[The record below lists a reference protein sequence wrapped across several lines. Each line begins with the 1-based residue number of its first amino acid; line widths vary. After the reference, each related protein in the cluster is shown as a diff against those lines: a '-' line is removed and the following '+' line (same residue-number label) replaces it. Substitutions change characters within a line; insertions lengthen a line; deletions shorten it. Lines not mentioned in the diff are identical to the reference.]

1 MFVDGCKFR
10 HAHLLFNSIVSTL
23 QISKVRLRAALA
35 SKRKHLET
43 QIRSEIVRVVKL
55 VSRYMLLIDYSTCT
69 HLLFGASNLD
79 SGNGIQWK
87 VAADFGL

>member
-1 MFVDGCKFR
+1 MDANFATRTYCLIR
-10 HAHLLFNSIVSTL
+10 LFPHYKY
-23 QISKVRLRAALA
+23 KVRLRAALA